1 MEILSYDKAYT
12 DKVIALWNKIMRVD
26 QLSTWQFYQKI
37 ILDLNFDPEYCS
49 IALVEEEVVGFIWS
63 VKRKVPYGD
72 VGLEE
77 NKGYIVGLCVDET
90 HQNQGIGSALLEK
103 SIQLM
108 KKEGVTKITV
118 GAYAPNYLFPG
129 IDEKNYPNAWPFLK
143 KHGFEKLGEAV
154 SMERSLLTFAHSKE
168 YLALKESIQKKGY
181 RLQPFHLSDTEELLA
196 FLHEFFPGD
205 WALNIRKAILNEKAP
220 ETVLV
225 LRNKESD
232 IVGYAQRAIDGNPNR
247 FGPFGVKE
255 ALRGEGLGAFLFNEM
270 LQDMNLKGLTHTY
283 FLWTGGNAQKFYEK
297 NGMHVY
303 RNYSL
308 MLSDLS

>member
-12 DKVIALWNKIMRVD
+12 DKVIALWNKTMRVD

-77 NKGYIVGLCVDET
+77 SKGYIVGLCVDET

-129 IDEKNYPNAWPFLK
+129 IDERNYPNAWPFLK
-143 KHGFEKLGEAV
+143 KHGFVRFGEAV

-181 RLQPFHLSDTEELLA
+181 RLQPFYLSDTEELLA

-255 ALRGEGLGAFLFNEM
+255 ALRDEGLGAFLFNEM
-270 LQDMNLKGLTHTY
+270 LQDMVLKGLTHTY
-283 FLWTGGNAQKFYEK
+283 FLWTGGDAQEFYEK